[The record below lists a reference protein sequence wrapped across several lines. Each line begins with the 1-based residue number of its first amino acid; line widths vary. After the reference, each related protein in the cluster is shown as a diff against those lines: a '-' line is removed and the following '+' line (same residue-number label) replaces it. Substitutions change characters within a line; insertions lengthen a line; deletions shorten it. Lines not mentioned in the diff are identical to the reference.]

1 MHRFHAEDLLER
13 APDAVIVS
21 DADGLIVFA
30 NGQAQV
36 LFGYAQA
43 ELVHMPVEMLVP
55 EPFRERHQ
63 QHRTQYASSPH
74 TRPMGTGMSLLG
86 RRKDGTEFPVEISL
100 SSTRSDAGLLITSFI
115 RDVSDRQR
123 IERALRESEELSQS
137 VLDSLD
143 SCIVVLDGAGMV
155 IAANDTWRRLAAENA
170 GDGLPQSDV
179 GGGGPFEGY
188 RWFAGAPPGVAPHAH
203 RGISS
208 VLDGSQPRFTLEYAS
223 GSPSEDR
230 WFLLKVTP
238 LSGERRG
245 AVVYHADI
253 SQRKRVEM
261 ELQAAAE
268 QARLAHADTVM
279 MLAAS
284 AEAHDHST
292 GLHLRNVQALTE
304 ALARE
309 LGHSEESA
317 GEIGL
322 AAVLHD
328 IGKIRVPKAIL
339 LSPDQLSPTEWAVVK
354 QHTIWGAEFLS
365 GRPAFELAATVARH
379 HHERWDGQGYPEA
392 LTGDDIPEEAAI
404 VAVAD
409 AFDAMTHDRPYRP
422 ALAIEEA
429 VRRIVAG
436 SGKQFSP
443 KVVRALQRLHCQD
456 HADRRRREDRD
467 EAA

>member
-1 MHRFHAEDLLER
+1 MRRFHAEDLLDR

-43 ELVHMPVEMLVP
+43 ELLHMPVEMLMP
-55 EPFRERHQ
+55 ESFREQHQ

-74 TRPMGTGMSLLG
+74 TRPMGIGMSLLG
-86 RRKDGTEFPVEISL
+86 RRGDGAEFPVEVSL
-100 SSTRSDAGLLITSFI
+100 SSMRSDAGLLVISFI
-115 RDVSDRQR
+115 RDVSDRRR

-143 SCIVVLDGAGMV
+143 SCIVVLDAAGAV
-155 IAANDTWRRLAAENA
+155 IAANDTWKRLAAENA
-170 GDGLPQSDV
+170 GEDLAQGRV
-179 GGGGPFEGY
+179 GGSRFEGCG
-188 RWFAGAPPGVAPHAH
+188 WFSRASPDMALHAH
-203 RGISS
+203 RGIAS
-208 VLDGSQPRFTLEYAS
+208 VLDGSQPRFTLEYAC

-230 WFLLKVTP
+230 WGLLKVTP

-253 SQRKRVEM
+253 SQRKRVET

-268 QARLAHADTVM
+268 QARLAHADAVM

-322 AAVLHD
+322 AAILHD

-379 HHERWDGQGYPEA
+379 HHERWDGEGYPEA
-392 LTGDDIPEEAAI
+392 LTGDDIPEEATI

-422 ALAIEEA
+422 ALAVEEA
-429 VRRIVAG
+429 ISRIVAG

-443 KVVRALQRLHCQD
+443 KVVSALQRMHHQG
-456 HADRRRREDRD
+456 HVDRRRGEDHD

>member
-1 MHRFHAEDLLER
+1 MHRCHAEDLLER

-21 DADGLIVFA
+21 DVDGLIVFA
-30 NGQAQV
+30 NGQAQA

-43 ELVHMPVEMLVP
+43 ELMDMPVEMLMP
-55 EPFRERHQ
+55 ESFRERHQ

-74 TRPMGTGMSLLG
+74 TRPNGGGLSLLG
-86 RRKDGTEFPVEISL
+86 RRGDGTEFPVEISL
-100 SSTRSDAGLLITSFI
+100 SYIRSDAGLLITSFI

-143 SCIVVLDGAGMV
+143 SCIVVLDAAGAT
-155 IAANDTWRRLAAENA
+155 IAANDTWKRLAAENA
-170 GDGLPQSDV
+170 GEDLSLGRA
-179 GGGGPFEGY
+179 GGSPFEGCGWLS
-188 RWFAGAPPGVAPHAH
+188 RASPDIALRAH

-223 GSPSEDR
+223 GSPPEAR
-230 WFLLKVTP
+230 WFLLQVTP
-238 LSGERRG
+238 LSGERHG

-253 SQRKRVEM
+253 TERKRVEM
-261 ELQAAAE
+261 ALQAGAE

-279 MLAAS
+279 MLAAF

-309 LGHSEESA
+309 LGHSEEAA

-322 AAVLHD
+322 ASVLHD

-379 HHERWDGQGYPEA
+379 HHERWDGEGYPEA
-392 LTGDDIPEEAAI
+392 LTGDDIPEEATI

-422 ALAIEEA
+422 AVAIEEA
-429 VRRIVAG
+429 ISRIVAG

-443 KVVRALQRLHCQD
+443 KVVSALQRMH
-456 HADRRRREDRD
+456 HRNHVDRRRREDRD